1 MHCSSREECLPV
13 FTLHASRLWDVFNL
27 LGSTECKSICPVL
40 KIETGVAYTTWRIEP
55 SPHQAQDAHS
65 ESQGDHAALAS
76 SRYVAAREKQKHPR
90 V

>member
-1 MHCSSREECLPV
+1 MHCSSGEECLPV

-27 LGSTECKSICPVL
+27 LGSNECKSICPVL

-55 SPHQAQDAHS
+55 TPHQVQDAHS
-65 ESQGDHAALAS
+65 ESQGDRAMLAS
-76 SRYVAAREKQKHPR
+76 SWYGAAREKQKHLH